1 MTELLTYLQQAVD
14 RHASDLF
21 LVAGGP
27 ASIKV
32 DRQLIHLEEERLM
45 PKDTRRLINELYQMA
60 NRSSEG
66 FTLCGDDD
74 FSFALPGL
82 SRFRVSVYRQR
93 GSTAA
98 VIRVVAFNIPD
109 YQALSIP
116 EGIMD
121 LSQLKDGMVL
131 VTGTAGSGKSTTL
144 ACIIDRINHTRELH
158 VVTLEDPIEYLHR
171 NHRSIISQREIVT
184 DTGDYLSAL
193 RSCLRQAPD
202 VIQLGEMRDRDTI
215 STAITAA
222 ETGHFLLAT
231 LHTKGAV
238 NAVDRILDSFP
249 SEQQKQVRFQL
260 AMVLHTVVSQ
270 QLLPATDGGVIPAF
284 EILRMNE
291 ATRNLIRDSKTHQLD
306 SAMAAGGAE
315 GMMTMDQSILELYR
329 QGKIT
334 REIALQYAENVEQM
348 RRKIG

>member
-1 MTELLTYLQQAVD
+1 MTELLTYLQQAAD
-14 RHASDLF
+14 RGASDLF

-27 ASIKV
+27 ASVKL
-32 DRQLIHLEEERLM
+32 DGQLVPLEEERLM
-45 PKDTRRLINELYQMA
+45 PADTRRLINELYQMA
-60 NRSSEG
+60 NRSVEG
-66 FTLCGDDD
+66 FTVCGDDD
-74 FSFALPGL
+74 FSFAVPGL
-82 SRFRVSVYRQR
+82 SRFRVSIYRQR
-93 GSTAA
+93 GSMAA
-98 VIRVVAFNIPD
+98 VIRVVAFSIPD

-116 EGIMD
+116 EAVMD
-121 LSQLKDGMVL
+121 LSQLKSGMVL

-144 ACIIDRINHTRELH
+144 ACIVDRINHTRDLH
-158 VVTLEDPIEYLHR
+158 VITLEDPIEYLHR
-171 NHRSIISQREIVT
+171 NDHCIISQREIIT
-184 DTGDYLSAL
+184 DAGDYLSAL

-238 NAVDRILDSFP
+238 NAVDRILDAFP

-270 QLLPATDGGVIPAF
+270 QLLPSTTGGVVPAF

-291 ATRNLIRDSKTHQLD
+291 ATRNLIRESKVHQLD

-315 GMMTMDQSILELYR
+315 GMLTMDQSILRLY
-329 QGKIT
+329 QAGKIT
-334 REIALQYAENVEQM
+334 QEVALSYAENPEQLK
-348 RRKIG
+348 RKLS